1 MGLQKGD
8 IVGIVLPNCIEFP
21 VLVLGCLYLG
31 ITVTPINPGSTTHE
45 ISRQLSASTATCIFG
60 HSSSIGKLQQTLDL
74 TPAISKAVVVGD
86 KLEGNKNFLHWN
98 DFIKS
103 SNLSPIPDPAIVDI
117 KKDIAIL
124 PFSSGTTGAP
134 KGVMLSQYNLVAGI
148 HPVLC
153 NDPEFIL
160 TAAGLNQEVEQ

>member
-1 MGLQKGD
+1 M
-8 IVGIVLPNCIEFP
+8 
-21 VLVLGCLYLG
+21 
-31 ITVTPINPGSTTHE
+31 
-45 ISRQLSASTATCIFG
+45 
-60 HSSSIGKLQQTLDL
+60 
-74 TPAISKAVVVGD
+74 
-86 KLEGNKNFLHWN
+86 
-98 DFIKS
+98 
-103 SNLSPIPDPAIVDI
+103 DI